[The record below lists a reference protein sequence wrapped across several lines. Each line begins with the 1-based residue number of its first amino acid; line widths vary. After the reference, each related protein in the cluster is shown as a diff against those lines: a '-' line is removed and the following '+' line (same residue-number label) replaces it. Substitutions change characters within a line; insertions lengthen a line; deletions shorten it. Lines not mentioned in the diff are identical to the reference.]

1 MAQGSPAHSE
11 AGGSND
17 PWNLRVESGWR
28 PEAPP
33 GHQGA
38 EEEQSPKG
46 ICLPQHP
53 EGLRVEGA

>member
-1 MAQGSPAHSE
+1 MAQGSPAHRE

-17 PWNLRVESGWR
+17 PRNLRVESGWR

-38 EEEQSPKG
+38 KEEQSPKG

-53 EGLRVEGA
+53 GGLRVEGA